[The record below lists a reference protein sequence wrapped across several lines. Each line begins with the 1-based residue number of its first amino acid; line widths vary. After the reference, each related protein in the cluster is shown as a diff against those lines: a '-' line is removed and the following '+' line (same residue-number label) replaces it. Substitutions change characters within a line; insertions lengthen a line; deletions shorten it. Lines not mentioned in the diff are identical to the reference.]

1 MRFQDVIFAM
11 FVLILVYLLVVNWR
25 GATAVLTSGFSGT
38 IGLTKTLQG
47 R

>member
-1 MRFQDVIFAM
+1 M

-25 GATAVLTSGFSGT
+25 GATAILTSTFSGT
-38 IGLTKTLQG
+38 AGLAKTLQG